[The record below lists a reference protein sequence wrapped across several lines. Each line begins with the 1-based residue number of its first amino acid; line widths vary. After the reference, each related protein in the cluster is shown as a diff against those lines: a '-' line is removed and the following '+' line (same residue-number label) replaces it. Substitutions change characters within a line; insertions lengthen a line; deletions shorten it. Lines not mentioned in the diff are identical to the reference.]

1 MNKDF
6 NYWLG
11 WITCIIVG
19 VLFTPIYAILIA
31 TIRIGSVLIEI
42 IWDTITFMPKAVYE
56 YERASLK
63 SYWEK
68 EKERLFKDIKKD

>member
-1 MNKDF
+1 MKKDL
-6 NYWLG
+6 NYYIGWLAT
-11 WITCIIVG
+11 ILVG
-19 VLFTPIYAILIA
+19 VIITPIYFILIS

>member
-19 VLFTPIYAILIA
+19 VIITPIYFILIA

-42 IWDTITFMPKAVYE
+42 IWDTFTFMPKAVYE

>member
-19 VLFTPIYAILIA
+19 VIITPIYFILIA

-42 IWDTITFMPKAVYE
+42 IWDTFTFMPKAVYE

-68 EKERLFKDIKKD
+68 EKERIFKDIKKD

>member
-42 IWDTITFMPKAVYE
+42 IWDTFTFMPKAVYE

-68 EKERLFKDIKKD
+68 EKERLFKDIKKN

>member
-19 VLFTPIYAILIA
+19 VIITPIYFILIA

-42 IWDTITFMPKAVYE
+42 IWDTFTFMPKAVYK

-68 EKERLFKDIKKD
+68 EKERLFKDIKKN

>member
-42 IWDTITFMPKAVYE
+42 IWDTFTFMPKAVYE

>member
-19 VLFTPIYAILIA
+19 VLFTPVYAILIA

-42 IWDTITFMPKAVYE
+42 IWDTFTFMPKAVYE